1 MQGAAHGIQPWPTQ
15 EVGMKVKELLSQLEL
30 GNSVAEF
37 DEALEKYFVET
48 PAYRALVS
56 DKADLIAGD
65 KGTGKTALYRVF
77 QRRYASHPELSNV
90 EVIPAFNPSGNPV
103 FQRLAQGDLLS

>member
-56 DKADLIAGD
+56 DKATSL
-65 KGTGKTALYRVF
+65 
-77 QRRYASHPELSNV
+77 RRGA
-90 EVIPAFNPSGNPV
+90 APV
-103 FQRLAQGDLLS
+103 GAPGRARARLA